1 MAIFFSDPLMTDME
15 GSLRTLGVPMLPRTI
30 HVMFIHVAGTDRAR
44 FPNKSFKCSGRAD
57 FLACLS
63 RQALRRVS
71 KSIKEI
77 KLKKDS
83 SGNVRIFDIN

>member
-1 MAIFFSDPLMTDME
+1 MTDMK

-30 HVMFIHVAGTDRAR
+30 HVMFIRVPGTDRAR
-44 FPNKSFKCSGRAD
+44 FPNKSFKRSGRTD

-63 RQALRRVS
+63 LQALRRVS
-71 KSIKEI
+71 KSINEI

-83 SGNVRIFDIN
+83 SGNV

>member
-1 MAIFFSDPLMTDME
+1 MAIYFSDLLMTDME

-44 FPNKSFKCSGRAD
+44 FPNKSFKCSGRTD

-63 RQALRRVS
+63 LQALRRVS
-71 KSIKEI
+71 KSINEI

-83 SGNVRIFDIN
+83 SGNV